1 MYISNLLIIS
11 LLSYCVSTFGH
22 PNNYC
27 SGYCSANYY
36 CAPSSCRRS
45 GGRFRCSCSLC
56 PSGKHPTLAHGMY
69 LSARLALLENIF
81 LATNVYLVLLASTN
95 LIQDKLVVI
104 RVVVALILVVGLRAV
119 LIVV

>member
-1 MYISNLLIIS
+1 MYLHSGTLIIIVRDIVV
-11 LLSYCVSTFGH
+11 LIITALPVRVEDQEEDLDVVVLYAL
-22 PNNYC
+22 PE
-27 SGYCSANYY
+27 
-36 CAPSSCRRS
+36 
-45 GGRFRCSCSLC
+45 
-56 PSGKHPTLAHGMY
+56 KHPALAHGMY

-104 RVVVALILVVGLRAV
+104 RVVVALSLVVGLRAV